1 MKQLLLTA
9 AAAVA
14 LSGCIIVD
22 LDGEAYAQGGRS
34 VVGGDLTVTLD
45 EPGDFRLT
53 GADIEASG
61 RVEGVLSVA
70 GADFRGRAL
79 SLGGLDA
86 NLSDLRF
93 DGEVDG
99 AVDVNGADVRWDGPV
114 GGDVSLNAADIDWSG
129 DVDGAFRANMADGA
143 FEGRFSE
150 MRLNA
155 ADIEFRPGAAIGAL
169 LRVNAAELEFA
180 GRAGALDAVVRTA
193 RISGAVDGDAAI
205 YADPGRRP
213 HGRDD
218 GLVEITGA
226 IGGGE
231 ICARRVVI
239 DGRVDGPLSVTADAE
254 PELSGDALGADI
266 SFTPRDGRRCERPD
280 R

>member
-22 LDGEAYAQGGRS
+22 LDGEAYAQSGRS

-45 EPGDFRLT
+45 EAGDFRLT
-53 GADIEASG
+53 GGDIEATG
-61 RVEGVLSVA
+61 RVGGVLSVA
-70 GADFRGRAL
+70 GADFRGRDL
-79 SLGGLDA
+79 SLGALQA
-86 NLSDLRF
+86 NLADLRF

-99 AVDVNGADVRWDGPV
+99 SVEVNGADVRWRGPV
-114 GGDVSLNAADIDWSG
+114 RGDVSVNATDIDWSG
-129 DVDGAFRANMADGA
+129 DVEGEFRANMADGE
-143 FEGRFSE
+143 FEGRFSQMRVNAADLE
-150 MRLNA
+150 IRDEAVIDGLLRLNA
-155 ADIEFRPGAAIGAL
+155 A
-169 LRVNAAELEFA
+169 ELDFA
-180 GRAGALDAVVRTA
+180 GRAGSLDAAVRTA
-193 RISGAVDGDAAI
+193 RMSGSVDGSTAI

-213 HGRDD
+213 YGRDD

-239 DGRVDGPLSVTADAE
+239 DARVDGPLSVTADAE
-254 PELSGDALGADI
+254 PELSGDATAADI
-266 SFTPRDGRRCERPD
+266 TFTPRDGRRCERPSQ
-280 R
+280 